1 MTNAFP
7 TNNSE
12 SSQEISVLAIHLDDA
27 SGQLLSRIVNSLPN
41 FVLGASLQQYFGEKD
56 ASLIRTLR
64 EVRPDVCVIDLDLD
78 RKMAL
83 DTVEYLRRT
92 SVVPLSIFAVS
103 SRMDSA
109 AIIEAMRSG
118 CTEYLDKPLQSDRLQ
133 DSLTQL
139 ARKKRD
145 SLVSNTQGKLVTL
158 MGVKGGVGT
167 TTLAVHLAYSLAQRN
182 KKVLLVD
189 HHPELGEATLHLSL
203 ETHHYGFYE
212 LVCNVT
218 RMDAELLQG
227 FVLKHES
234 GLDVL
239 ASPEGLGMTPRT
251 TPDAIQQTLRFL
263 LRMYD
268 FVVIDTD
275 CRFDEQN
282 LAILEL
288 SDEFSL
294 IATPQLPAIRSTAR
308 FLDYLLRLNFPSSKA
323 QVILNRWTKKS
334 SLSLENIEKALHR
347 KISLAIPGAETEL
360 GEAIATGIPVSP
372 KARSEFMQSI
382 GKWNVRLCG
391 GAEPDSDSDSREKR
405 TSQARSRFN
414 VLGISS

>member
-1 MTNAFP
+1 VANAFGA
-7 TNNSE
+7 NNSE

-27 SGQLLSRIVNSLPN
+27 AGQLLSRVVNSIPN

-56 ASLIRTLR
+56 GALIRTLR
-64 EVRPDVCVIDLDLD
+64 EIRPDVCIIDLDRD

-92 SVVPLSIFAVS
+92 SVIPLSIFAVS
-103 SRMDSA
+103 TRMDSD

-118 CTEYLDKPLQSDRLQ
+118 CTEYLDKPIQSDRLQ
-133 DSLTQL
+133 DSLAQL

-145 SLVSNTQGKLVTL
+145 SLVSSAQGKLVTL

-167 TTLAVHLAYSLAQRN
+167 TTLAVHLAYSLARRN

-189 HHPELGEATLHLSL
+189 HHPELGEATLHLGL

-212 LVCNVT
+212 LACNVN

-227 FVLKHES
+227 FVLEHES
-234 GLDVL
+234 GLSVL

-263 LRMYD
+263 LRMYEY
-268 FVVIDTD
+268 VVVDTD

-288 SDEFSL
+288 SDEFCL
-294 IATPQLPAIRSTAR
+294 IATPQLPAIRSAAR
-308 FLDYLLRLNFPSSKA
+308 FLDYLVRLNFPSSKE
-323 QVILNRWTKKS
+323 QVILNRWTKRS
-334 SLSLENIEKALHR
+334 SLSLDNIEKALHR
-347 KISLAIPGAETEL
+347 KISHVIPSAEVELA
-360 GEAIATGIPVSP
+360 EAIATGIPVSSTS
-372 KARSEFMQSI
+372 RSDFMQGI
-382 GKWNVRLCG
+382 GKWSLRLGG
-391 GAEPDSDSDSREKR
+391 GAERDSNDNEKR
-405 TSQARSRFN
+405 TSQARSRFT

>member
-1 MTNAFP
+1 VANAFG

-12 SSQEISVLAIHLDDA
+12 SSQEISVLAIHLDDVA
-27 SGQLLSRIVNSLPN
+27 GQLLSRVVNSIPN
-41 FVLGASLQQYFGEKD
+41 FVLGASLHQYFGEKD
-56 ASLIRTLR
+56 AALIRTLR
-64 EVRPDVCVIDLDLD
+64 EVRPDVCLIDLDHD

-92 SVVPLSIFAVS
+92 SQVPLSIFAVS
-103 SRMDSA
+103 SRMDSD
-109 AIIEAMRSG
+109 AIIEAMRCG

-133 DSLTQL
+133 DSLARL
-139 ARKKRD
+139 ASKKRD
-145 SLVSNTQGKLVTL
+145 SLVFTTLGKLVTL

-167 TTLAVHLAYSLAQRN
+167 TTLAVHLAYSLARRN
-182 KKVLLVD
+182 KKVLLID
-189 HHPELGEATLHLSL
+189 HHPELGEVTLYLGL

-212 LVCNVT
+212 LSCNVN

-227 FVLKHES
+227 FVLEHES
-234 GLDVL
+234 GLNVL

-268 FVVIDTD
+268 YVVVDTD

-282 LAILEL
+282 LAILEV
-288 SDEFSL
+288 SDEFCL

-323 QVILNRWTKKS
+323 QVILNRWTKKTN
-334 SLSLENIEKALHR
+334 LSLDNIEKALHR
-347 KISLAIPGAETEL
+347 KVSLLIPCADAELDES
-360 GEAIATGIPVSP
+360 IATGIPVSV
-372 KARSEFMQSI
+372 KSRSDFMQGI
-382 GKWNVRLCG
+382 GKWSLRLGG
-391 GAEPDSDSDSREKR
+391 GAEPDSNDKEKR
-405 TSQARSRFN
+405 LAESRSRFN

>member
-1 MTNAFP
+1 VANAFGP
-7 TNNSE
+7 DNSDT
-12 SSQEISVLAIHLDDA
+12 SHDVSVLAIHLDDI
-27 SGQLLSRIVNSLPN
+27 SGQLLSRVMNSVPN
-41 FVLGASLQQYFGEKD
+41 FVLGASLHQYFGEKD
-56 ASLIRTLR
+56 GALIRTLR
-64 EVRPDVCVIDLDLD
+64 EVRPDVCIIDLDHD
-78 RKMAL
+78 RRMAL

-92 SVVPLSIFAVS
+92 SLVPVSIFAVS
-103 SRMDSA
+103 SRMDSE

-118 CTEYLDKPLQSDRLQ
+118 CTEYLGKPLQAERLQ
-133 DSLTQL
+133 DSLAQL

-145 SLVSNTQGKLVTL
+145 SLVSTAQGKLVTL

-167 TTLAVHLAYSLAQRN
+167 TTLAVHLAYSLARRD
-182 KKVLLVD
+182 KKVLLID
-189 HHPELGEATLHLSL
+189 HHPELGEVTLHLGL
-203 ETHHYGFYE
+203 ETHNYGFYE
-212 LVCNVT
+212 LVCNVS

-239 ASPEGLGMTPRT
+239 TSPEGLGMTPRT

-268 FVVIDTD
+268 YVVVDTD

-282 LAILEL
+282 ISILEL
-288 SDEFSL
+288 SDEFCL
-294 IATPQLPAIRSTAR
+294 ISTPQLPAIRSASR

-323 QVILNRWTKKS
+323 QVVLNRWTKKS

-347 KISLAIPGAETEL
+347 KLFLIVPTSEAELAD
-360 GEAIATGIPVSP
+360 AIATGIPVP
-372 KARSEFMQSI
+372 PRSRSDFMQAI
-382 GKWNVRLCG
+382 GKWTLRLG
-391 GAEPDSDSDSREKR
+391 GSAEPSDENKDKGI
-405 TSQARSRFN
+405 SQARSRFN